1 MRGGEPFAAGQLTTR
16 VDIRHIDAP
25 PIRAAGQL
33 PSVDQAVPSPISR
46 ARTDSRIRRFFAR
59 TTSCYEHAFL
69 HDVRTGVL
77 VQTIDLDNQLGE
89 GGGICYVDVDVNERH
104 AFVCTPRAL
113 YLYARGQ
120 DATKGIGST
129 VLLVLQQLPL

>member
-1 MRGGEPFAAGQLTTR
+1 M
-16 VDIRHIDAP
+16 
-25 PIRAAGQL
+25 
-33 PSVDQAVPSPISR
+33 
-46 ARTDSRIRRFFAR
+46 
-59 TTSCYEHAFL
+59 SCYEHAFL

-89 GGGICYVDVDVNERH
+89 GGGICYVDVNERH

>member
-1 MRGGEPFAAGQLTTR
+1 MHHRS
-16 VDIRHIDAP
+16 AP
-25 PIRAAGQL
+25 LGHFL
-33 PSVDQAVPSPISR
+33 PWAKLFLPPISR

-89 GGGICYVDVDVNERH
+89 PEGGGISYVDVNERH

-120 DATKGIGST
+120 DATK
-129 VLLVLQQLPL
+129 VLEVPYSSSFNNFHSRASQDSRITSLGLCERASHAV